1 MAPREIIFYAPLG
14 RNIPPE
20 KRGGGETGCNK
31 TLAIYERA
39 GVKVHI
45 VEKAMRTGGTAAY
58 AAGVARTYAQFI
70 FQCLAHPKA
79 LVHVVGF
86 YGKVLPIEQLFVR
99 TAQMLGHKTVYE
111 MRNGSLVDLYNEG
124 TDAYRKR
131 QRALWSTADGL
142 LCQGKKFVDF
152 IQATIGKPSFLYP
165 NYLPAGHKVDI
176 TDRYSATELKLVFFG
191 RLVPSKN
198 VAMLIEATALIRK
211 QFPWAVLHLIGGI
224 NDDYKGQMKKLIST
238 LGMPEEAV
246 VFHGPQKFDYIA
258 HMLRESHFFLFPSAE
273 KHEGHSNSLTEAMGM
288 GTVPV
293 ASTAGFN
300 EDIVGDPDLIL
311 PELTPEAIALRVQLL
326 WKPDVWV
333 KKSRQVAQRVA
344 EHFTEEIV
352 GPRLLD
358 YLASVEHSNK
368 D

>member
-1 MAPREIIFYAPLG
+1 MTPREIIFYAPLG
-14 RNIPPE
+14 RHIPPE

-45 VEKAMRTGGTAAY
+45 VEKAMRTGSTAAY
-58 AAGVARTYAQFI
+58 ALGVARTYAQFVW
-70 FQCLAHPKA
+70 QCLAHRKA

-86 YGKVLPIEQLFVR
+86 YGKVLPVEQLFVR
-99 TAQMLGHKTVYE
+99 TAQILGHRAVYE
-111 MRNGSLVDLYNEG
+111 MRNGSLCAHYNEG
-124 TDAYRKR
+124 TEAYQKR
-131 QRALWSTADGL
+131 QRDLWQAADGL

-152 IQATIGKPSFLYP
+152 IQQTIGKPSFLYP
-165 NYLPAGHKVDI
+165 NYLPAGHKAQI
-176 TDRYSATELKLVFFG
+176 TDRYSASELKLIFFG

-211 QFPWAVLHLIGGI
+211 RMPHAVLHLVGGI
-224 NDDYKGQMKKLIST
+224 SDDYLAQMRKLIAD
-238 LGMPEEAV
+238 LGMAQDAV

-258 HMLRESHFFLFPSAE
+258 QMLQQCHFFLFPSAE
-273 KHEGHSNSLTEAMGM
+273 KNEGHSNSLTEAMGM

-311 PELTPEAIALRVQLL
+311 PELSAQAIADRVEQL
-326 WKPDVWV
+326 WKPQVWV
-333 KKSRQVAQRVA
+333 KKSEQVARRVA
-344 EHFTEEIV
+344 ENFTEEIV

-358 YLASVEHSNK
+358 YMARIEQH
-368 D
+368 